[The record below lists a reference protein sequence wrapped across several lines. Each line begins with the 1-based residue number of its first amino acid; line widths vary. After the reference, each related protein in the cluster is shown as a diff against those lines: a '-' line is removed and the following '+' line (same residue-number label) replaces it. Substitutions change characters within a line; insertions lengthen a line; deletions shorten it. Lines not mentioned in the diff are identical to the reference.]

1 MLLNKVGRNEMNS
14 TEQSDFAGVTHDANS
29 PALHI
34 VKPLIPTD
42 AFERIERAVKQAN
55 ASLRE
60 QIRSETGLRL
70 IDRVERSAIPVRV
83 CEGFT
88 GPFGD
93 IIMRYPD
100 LELWWLICGL
110 RQLGGIVEGTG
121 WLLKRWPDLE
131 TWQHLPSIASGSG
144 EAIARTR
151 DVAVEL
157 QKLVANPPIIEEIKK
172 IKADYLGC
180 YFYPPTR
187 SPWIEIYWMPIA
199 LIAAMIDVR
208 MEDLAVVTLA
218 HELGHGYT
226 HLGRDIDGASWDT
239 AGFAK
244 SAPEVKEGLAQF
256 YTEVVTQ
263 KIASRQP
270 GAHEAYEKFLAMQS
284 GPYLAH
290 KEWLMDQPHQRS
302 ETIRFTL
309 LSSRT
314 QGVVQHHKWLASLA
328 ETNAKLRR
336 PGGQKNEITL

>member
-1 MLLNKVGRNEMNS
+1 MATNEQQ
-14 TEQSDFAGVTHDANS
+14 TFDGVAHDANS
-29 PALHI
+29 PASQI
-34 VKPLIPTD
+34 VKPLIPKD

-70 IDRVERSAIPVRV
+70 SDGSERFNIPVRV

-100 LELWWLICGL
+100 PQLWWLICGL
-110 RQLGGIVEGTG
+110 RQLGGLVEGAE
-121 WLLKRWPDLE
+121 WLLERWAGLE
-131 TWQHLPSIASGSG
+131 DWQHLPAAAHGAGDTIQ
-144 EAIARTR
+144 RTR
-151 DVAVEL
+151 DVAAEL

-172 IKADYLGC
+172 VKEDYLGC
-180 YFYPPTR
+180 YFYPPR
-187 SPWIEIYWMPIA
+187 KAPWIEIYWMPIA

-239 AGFAK
+239 VGFGRSDA
-244 SAPEVKEGLAQF
+244 EVKEGLAQF

-263 KIASRQP
+263 KVTSRQP
-270 GAHEAYEKFLAMQS
+270 SAHEAYKKFLTLQS

-290 KEWLMDQPHQRS
+290 QEWLKDQPHQRS
-302 ETIRFTL
+302 ESVRFTL
-309 LSSRT
+309 LASRT
-314 QGVVQHHKWLASLA
+314 KGVVKQVDWLASLA
-328 ETNAKLRR
+328 ETNEKLRK
-336 PGGQKNEITL
+336 PASADSQKGLL

>member
-1 MLLNKVGRNEMNS
+1 MKTPFMAIPGQQIL
-14 TEQSDFAGVTHDANS
+14 DGVTHDADS
-29 PALHI
+29 PASQI
-34 VKPLIPTD
+34 VKPLIPKD

-70 IDRVERSAIPVRV
+70 SDGSERFNIPVRV

-100 LELWWLICGL
+100 PQLWWLICGL
-110 RQLGGIVEGTG
+110 RQLGEIVEGTG
-121 WLLKRWPDLE
+121 WLLEHWPDLE
-131 TWQHLPSIASGSG
+131 SWQHLPAMARRAGD
-144 EAIARTR
+144 AIQRTR
-151 DVAVEL
+151 DVAAEL

-172 IKADYLGC
+172 VKADYLGC
-180 YFYPPTR
+180 YFYPPGKA
-187 SPWIEIYWMPIA
+187 PWIEIYWMPIA

-239 AGFAK
+239 AGFSK
-244 SAPEVKEGLAQF
+244 SDAEVKEGLAQF

-263 KIASRQP
+263 KVASRQP
-270 GAHEAYEKFLAMQS
+270 GAHEAYQKFLALQS

-290 KEWLMDQPHQRS
+290 QEWLKDQPHQRS
-302 ETIRFTL
+302 ESVRFAL
-309 LSSRT
+309 LASRT
-314 QGVVQHHKWLASLA
+314 KGVVKQAEWLASLSD
-328 ETNAKLRR
+328 TNQKLRK
-336 PGGQKNEITL
+336 PASPDAQTGLFNP

>member
-1 MLLNKVGRNEMNS
+1 MTMRQNNFV
-14 TEQSDFAGVTHDANS
+14 GVTHDAS
-29 PALHI
+29 SAASQI
-34 VKPLIPTD
+34 VKPLIPKD
-42 AFERIERAVKQAN
+42 AFGRIERAVRQAN
-55 ASLRE
+55 VSLRDH
-60 QIRSETGLRL
+60 IRAETGLKLSDGTERL
-70 IDRVERSAIPVRV
+70 SIPIRV

-100 LELWWLICGL
+100 PQLWWLICGL

-121 WLLKRWPDLE
+121 WLLKRWSDLE
-131 TWQHLPSIASGSG
+131 NWQHLPATARGSG
-144 EAIARTR
+144 DAIKRTR

-172 IKADYLGC
+172 ISVDYLGC
-180 YFYPPTR
+180 YFYPPGR
-187 SPWIEIYWMPIA
+187 APWIEIYWMPIA
-199 LIAAMIDVR
+199 LLSAMLDLR

-239 AGFAK
+239 VGYAK

-256 YTEVVTQ
+256 YAEIVTQ
-263 KIASRQP
+263 KLASRQP
-270 GAHEAYEKFLAMQS
+270 GAHETFTRFLEMQS

-290 KEWLMDQPHQRS
+290 KEWLKDQPQNRS

-309 LSSRT
+309 LAART
-314 QGVVQHHKWLASLA
+314 RGIVKNVEWLASLA
-328 ETNAKLRR
+328 ETNTKLRK
-336 PGGQKNEITL
+336 PASSDAQKGFFTP